1 MTATIIP
8 SHLQV
13 VHDIS
18 SLRLARQ
25 TWFDQHLRV
34 AFVPTMG
41 NLHEGHFSLVR
52 EAKQRTDVV
61 VVSIF
66 VNPLQFGKGEDFNHY
81 PRTTE
86 QDVLALTLL
95 GVDLVFAPN
104 AEALYPERM
113 SMADDVAHSMTIV
126 PPTSITNILCGAKRP
141 GHFMG
146 VATIVAKLFNLVQ
159 PHVAVFGQK
168 DYQQVAVIRQLIQ
181 DLNFSIQLV
190 TVPTGRADDG
200 LALSSRNQYLST
212 EERALAPR
220 LYQMLLSLADHLKD
234 GNNQYDALCL
244 RATKSLKSMGFKT
257 VEYVEILDPIRL
269 TQSQP
274 QDRQW
279 VVLLAVKLG
288 NTRLIDNIV
297 VEADSLT

>member
-1 MTATIIP
+1 
-8 SHLQV
+8 
-13 VHDIS
+13 
-18 SLRLARQ
+18 
-25 TWFDQHLRV
+25 
-34 AFVPTMG
+34 
-41 NLHEGHFSLVR
+41 
-52 EAKQRTDVV
+52 VV